1 MWYSEQNL
9 IDRVARFTPFFV
21 LAIPATFAY
30 QNVTNPTLLAMPWWV
45 GLLIAVSIEGLGL
58 ASVHT
63 SLSLFEYIK
72 QHKLKVSGEAIVMLL
87 MTLFYLAVVVMV
99 NIVLDLHHSWEIIA
113 AKALLSLVSIPAA
126 VTLSIRQ
133 IHKSRLQVEEENKAE
148 LTARGKL
155 GALTK
160 KYNELVLEAKELK
173 QIVQQLKQANVE
185 LAKANSQLEK
195 QKEIKRETAVVSK
208 PTKQWASKKKS
219 KDVEILIC
227 EDCGKECNGVKGLNG
242 HRAWCKGKPE
252 MELVKANG
260 YLKSEVNN
268 V

>member
-9 IDRVARFTPFFV
+9 IDRVARFTPW
-21 LAIPATFAY
+21 LAPLIPATFAY
-30 QNVTNPTLLAMPWWV
+30 QSATNDALLNQPMII
-45 GLLIAVSIEGLGL
+45 GLLIAATIEGLGL

-72 QHKLKVSGEAIVMLL
+72 THDKQKPKVEAAIMLL
-87 MTLFYLAVVVMV
+87 MTLFYLAIVVVV
-99 NIVLDLHHSWEIIA
+99 NIVLDLQHPTQIVI

-133 IHKSRLQVEEENKAE
+133 LHKAKLADEDEHKAE

-160 KYNELVLEAKELK
+160 QHNELKAELEKQKQINAELDKQAKELK
-173 QIVQQLKQANVE
+173 VE
-185 LAKANSQLEK
+185 LEK
-195 QKEIKRETAVVSK
+195 QKQQKVVTAVAQPANK
-208 PTKQWASKKKS
+208 PKASRKS
-219 KDVEILIC
+219 KAEILVC

-242 HRAWCKGKPE
+242 HRAWCKGKQE
-252 MELVKANG
+252 LELVKANG
-260 YLKSEVNN
+260 SLNGYHK
-268 V
+268 

>member
-30 QNVTNPTLLAMPWWV
+30 QNVTNPNLLAMPTWV
-45 GLLIAVSIEGLGL
+45 GLLIAFSIEGLGL

-72 QHKLKVSGEAIVMLL
+72 QHERKPTGEAVTMLL

-99 NIVLDLHHSWEIIA
+99 NIVLDLQHEWQIIA

-133 IHKSRLQVEEENKAE
+133 IHKSRLAEEAGHKAE

-160 KYNELVLEAKELK
+160 KFNELQESYQTTQQTNEDLLK
-173 QIVQQLKQANVE
+173 QIEQAKKV
-185 LAKANSQLEK
+185 
-195 QKEIKRETAVVSK
+195 TDVSK
-208 PTKQWASKKKS
+208 PVTSKPAKRTGKKR
-219 KDVEILIC
+219 KANEVLIC
-227 EDCGKECNGVKGLNG
+227 GDCGKECNGVKGLNG

-252 MELVKANG
+252 LVEMNG
-260 YLKSEVNN
+260 SFNHGQR
-268 V
+268 

>member
-9 IDRVARFTPFFV
+9 IDSVARFTPW
-21 LAIPATFAY
+21 LAPLIPATFAY
-30 QNVTNPTLLAMPWWV
+30 QSVTNPALLNQHWLI
-45 GLLIAVSIEGLGL
+45 GLLIAATIEGLGL

-72 QHKLKVSGEAIVMLL
+72 THDKQKPKVEAGIMLL
-87 MTLFYLAVVVMV
+87 MTLFYLAIVVVV
-99 NIVLDLHHSWEIIA
+99 NIVLDLQHPTQIVI

-133 IHKSRLQVEEENKAE
+133 LHKAKLADEDEHKAE

-160 KYNELVLEAKELK
+160 QHNELKAELVKLKQINADLGKQAKELK
-173 QIVQQLKQANVE
+173 AE
-185 LAKANSQLEK
+185 LAEK
-195 QKEIKRETAVVSK
+195 QKVTTAVSQPASK
-208 PTKQWASKKKS
+208 PKASRKS
-219 KDVEILIC
+219 KTEILVC

-252 MELVKANG
+252 LELAQANG
-260 YLKSEVNN
+260 SLNGYHN
-268 V
+268 

>member
-30 QNVTNPTLLAMPWWV
+30 QNVTNPNLLAMPWWV

-72 QHKLKVSGEAIVMLL
+72 QHKQKISGEAITMLL

-133 IHKSRLQVEEENKAE
+133 IHKSRLQVEAENKAE

-160 KYNELVLEAKELK
+160 KYNELLLEAKELK
-173 QIVQQLKQANVE
+173 QANVELKQANAE
-185 LAKANSQLEK
+185 LVK
-195 QKEIKRETAVVSK
+195 QKEIKRETAVASK
-208 PTKQWASKKKS
+208 PTKQRASKKKS

-260 YLKSEVNN
+260 YVR
-268 V
+268 

>member
-30 QNVTNPTLLAMPWWV
+30 QNVTNPALLNMHPAI

-58 ASVHT
+58 AAVHT
-63 SLSLFEYIK
+63 SLSLFEYLK
-72 QHKLKVSGEAIVMLL
+72 QHKQKMNGEAATMLF

-99 NIVLDLHHSWEIIA
+99 NIVLDMQHEWQIIT

-133 IHKSRLQVEEENKAE
+133 LHKARLNDEAENKAE

-160 KYNELVLEAKELK
+160 KYNDLEATSEKLK
-173 QIVQQLKQANVE
+173 QGNAELKQANAD
-185 LAKANSQLEK
+185 LLKQLEQAKK
-195 QKEIKRETAVVSK
+195 QPVKQETLTAVSK
-208 PTKQWASKKKS
+208 PTTKRASKKQS
-219 KDVEILIC
+219 SADILEC
-227 EDCGKECNGVKGLNG
+227 PDCGKECNGIKGLNG
-242 HRAWCKGKPE
+242 HKAWCKGKPV
-252 MELVKANG
+252 MELIKANG
-260 YLKSEVNN
+260 HVKEKSH
-268 V
+268 